1 MCRIAKPLGARTVQ
15 VFFSGLIK
23 LALAS
28 LIAGTLLSL
37 FGLTPRA
44 ALDSL
49 GLTAQD
55 VQDSLVTAFA
65 WAAPRM
71 LMGAIVIIPLWFVTY
86 MLMPPRG

>member
-1 MCRIAKPLGARTVQ
+1 MCRIAKPVGVRTVQ
-15 VFFSGLIK
+15 VFLSGLIK
-23 LALAS
+23 IALAS
-28 LIAGTLLSL
+28 LIAGTLLSF

-44 ALDSL
+44 VLDGL

-55 VQDSLVTAFA
+55 IQDGLVAGFA

-86 MLMPPRG
+86 MLLPPRG